1 MLNIGIALS
10 IFSCKPSFPYMVIS
24 RVVQISFLEEENL
37 TADISNYIFMYL
49 FKPKSRSRPHFA
61 LFILIMFNNL
71 TGFNTHGETG
81 QRLKLIMPYE
91 EGCNKQMHKG
101 DKDVEERTSV
111 SQYFAHSN
119 IF

>member
-1 MLNIGIALS
+1 
-10 IFSCKPSFPYMVIS
+10 V
-24 RVVQISFLEEENL
+24 
-37 TADISNYIFMYL
+37 
-49 FKPKSRSRPHFA
+49 
-61 LFILIMFNNL
+61 FNNL